1 MFNQKKVSQERVIGI
16 SFVDIL
22 IQAVFVLL
30 LALMVGYMDPIQKL
44 SLEKLSEYG
53 QVGKDLCHKLNKNS
67 VAACREIT
75 EIVVQFGPND
85 EAMKNFG
92 DDICKRLKAKDLD
105 DCKVKAKKIL
115 SNQSL
120 FPCLGSVSGNAIPF
134 STQWELMS
142 LEEIIFKG
150 FTQDYKNYINKNH
163 DVRKISAVSDL
174 EKISGRKYK
183 LDNIESSFGFIREA
197 DCFHSYQLTWVG
209 INVNSTQELSPAYS
223 ALNRLKVFSENN

>member
-44 SLEKLSEYG
+44 NLEELSEYG
-53 QVGKDLCHKLNKNS
+53 QVGKDLCHKLKKDS

-75 EIVVQFGPND
+75 ESFVQAAPND
-85 EAMKNFG
+85 EGIKNFG
-92 DDICKRLKAKDLD
+92 EDICKRLKAKDLD
-105 DCKVKAKKIL
+105 DCKDKAKKIL

-120 FPCLGSVSGNAIPF
+120 FPCLEPLSRNAIPY
-134 STQWELMS
+134 STKWELVS
-142 LEEIIFKG
+142 LEEITFKG
-150 FTQDYKNYINKNH
+150 FTQDYKNYIIKNN
-163 DVRKISAVSDL
+163 DSRKIAAVSDL
-174 EKISGRKYK
+174 EKIGERKYK

-197 DCFHSYQLTWVG
+197 DCFHAYQLTWVG
-209 INVNSTQELSPAYS
+209 INVNSTKELSPVNK
-223 ALNRLKVFSENN
+223 ALNRLKDFTENN